1 MPDLICETMV
11 DARPA
16 TIFPFLS
23 DPTKHLLWMGTDAE
37 LDPRP
42 GWHLPGARRRKPP
55 VRR

>member
-23 DPTKHLLWMGTDAE
+23 DPTKHLLWMGTERRARS
-37 LDPRP
+37 RP
-42 GWHLPGARRRKPP
+42 GGIYRVLVRREPP

>member
-42 GWHLPGARRRKPP
+42 GGIYRVLVRRNPP
-55 VRR
+55 VRG